1 MAELV
6 PRYGHLARNFKG
18 QPKTKKEEPN
28 DEDVKPKV
36 ESRSPRKT
44 KTNSSKYKDY
54 LVIGENGYDED
65 EDEDPDDPD
74 YNDESDDESSVF
86 C

>member
-1 MAELV
+1 M
-6 PRYGHLARNFKG
+6 
-18 QPKTKKEEPN
+18 
-28 DEDVKPKV
+28 